1 MLAVNHH
8 KSVSLDRL
16 VDAVWE
22 STPPATAREQIQ
34 NCVSLMRRNL
44 RSVPGDLTIDRN
56 RIGYQLRGDH
66 FETDADC
73 FEREVRTADELI
85 ADGRLADAA
94 GRLQQALAH
103 WSGPA
108 LDGLNA
114 KELRAHAA
122 RLDELRLAAMERLA
136 TTNLRLGRH
145 DRAIAELRALI
156 EIEPLRENVS
166 ILLMDAL
173 ADSGRSIDSL
183 TVYRSYR
190 DRLRAE
196 LGVEPGP
203 VAKARER
210 HLLQSLNTPTQVA
223 VDNRAGVS
231 RLAAPPAPH
240 RQPDRA
246 EINLDGN
253 ITHHLETAYA
263 HIRAAFELLGAGRP
277 GYVELPGLPPAQT
290 EQRPAV
296 RRTYQH
302 HVGP

>member
-1 MLAVNHH
+1 M
-8 KSVSLDRL
+8 
-16 VDAVWE
+16 
-22 STPPATAREQIQ
+22 
-34 NCVSLMRRNL
+34 
-44 RSVPGDLTIDRN
+44 DLTIDRN

-73 FEREVRTADELI
+73 FEREVRAADELI
-85 ADGRLADAA
+85 VDGRLADAA

-136 TTNLRLGRH
+136 TTNLRLGHH
-145 DRAIAELRALI
+145 DRAIAELRALT
-156 EIEPLRENVS
+156 EIEPLRENIS

-210 HLLQSLNTPTQVA
+210 QLLQSLNTSTQGA
-223 VDNRAGVS
+223 VDNRAGVG
-231 RLAAPPAPH
+231 RLAHH
-240 RQPDRA
+240 RHPEHA
-246 EINLDGN
+246 ETNLDRN

-277 GYVELPGLPPAQT
+277 GYVELPGLPPGHG
-290 EQRPAV
+290 EQRTAI
-296 RRTYQH
+296 RRTYHH